1 MTTVSIGLKG
11 VNGVNTF
18 HNSYGAQKN
27 NRNKKISYKARRL
40 DYFHH
45 DYL

>member
-1 MTTVSIGLKG
+1 LKR
-11 VNGVNTF
+11 VNGVKEF
-18 HNSYGAQKN
+18 YNSCGAQKN
-27 NRNKKISYKARRL
+27 DRNKKISYKARIQ